1 LLASIRG
8 IFLIFQVLLHRTIL
22 STLLA
27 SVFVVTAPVIVM
39 AQRYEI
45 HPYAGGFYP
54 AKWADTTSLKSDG
67 LYGARGGIYLT
78 QTLELEGNWSYI
90 NHFTFEDRDV
100 GTRAMLWDVNSSYS
114 FLGLTFSRLEPFAT
128 FGIGAVKINT
138 RGPQNQ
144 RILFLDPTFRN
155 PDSTM
160 SPAVLTNGQSFLALN
175 YGGGV
180 KAFRLWGPI
189 GVRTDLHVRTMPN
202 FFDRANHWFEVT
214 AGVNIA
220 WGEE

>member
-1 LLASIRG
+1 M
-8 IFLIFQVLLHRTIL
+8 IFQVLTHRKVL
-22 STLLA
+22 STLLVL
-27 SVFVVTAPVIVM
+27 VFIVTAPGIVM
-39 AQRYEI
+39 AQRFEI
-45 HPYAGGFYP
+45 HPYAGGFFP
-54 AKWADTTSLKSDG
+54 AKWADTTSLNSDG

-78 QTLELEGNWSYI
+78 EALEVEGNWSYI

-100 GTRAMLWDVNSSYS
+100 GTRAMLWDVDGSYS
-114 FLGLTFSRLEPFAT
+114 FPGLTLNRFEPFAT

-144 RILFLDPTFRN
+144 RILLLDPTFRN

-160 SPAVLTNGQSFLALN
+160 SPVVLTNGQSFLALN
-175 YGGGV
+175 YGGGI
-180 KAFRLWGPI
+180 KASRLRGPI

-202 FFDRANHWFEVT
+202 FFGHANHWFEVT